1 MQASD
6 GQIIGRPVT
15 RPTPS
20 RPRSRLAAALTFT
33 KEDLQ
38 GYLFI
43 APWLIG
49 FFVFTGGPFLASLY
63 ISFTSWDVVGK
74 MEWVGTSNYVK
85 MFTND
90 ALFWKALWNT
100 GYYVV
105 FHVPGVVIIALA
117 LATLLNQ
124 KLRAIAIYRTVFY
137 LPAVTSGVATAI
149 VWMFIFNGQTGLL
162 NEGLSLLGIEGPNWL
177 GTTQWAMPALIIM
190 SLWNVGQPMIIYL
203 AALQGVPQHLYEA
216 VSMDGGGRWAKFRHV
231 TVPLITPA
239 IFFNMVMQIIGSF
252 QVFNSAYV
260 ITYGGP
266 AEATTVYVLY
276 LYKVAF
282 RNLNMGYAAGLAW
295 ILFIIILAFTLFQV
309 TMSRRWVYYEGRTD
323 GKF

>member
-1 MQASD
+1 MQASA
-6 GQIIGRPVT
+6 GKVIGRPDT
-15 RPTPS
+15 RPTPA

-43 APWLIG
+43 APWLLG

-63 ISFTSWDVVGK
+63 ISFTSWDVVGA
-74 MEWVGTSNYVK
+74 MQWVGTANYEK
-85 MFTND
+85 MFVRD
-90 ALFWKALWNT
+90 AVFVKALVNT
-100 GYYVV
+100 AYYVV

-124 KLRAIAIYRTVFY
+124 KLRGISIYRTVFY

-162 NEGLSLLGIEGPNWL
+162 NEGLHIIGIEGPNWL
-177 GTTQWAMPALIIM
+177 GSTQRAMPALIIM
-190 SLWNVGQPMIIYL
+190 SLWNVGSPMIIYL

-216 VSMDGGGRWAKFRHV
+216 VAIDGGGKWAQFRNV

-239 IFFNMVMQIIGSF
+239 IFFNIVMQIIGSF
-252 QVFNSAYV
+252 QVFNSAYI

-266 AEATTVYVLY
+266 ADATMVYVLY
-276 LYKVAF
+276 LYKTAF
-282 RNLNMGYAAGLAW
+282 RSLNMGYAAGLAW
-295 ILFIIILAFTLFQV
+295 VLFVIILAFTLFQV
-309 TMSRRWVYYEGRTD
+309 TMSKRWVYYEGRTD

>member
-1 MQASD
+1 MYASD
-6 GQIIGRPVT
+6 GQAIGRPVT

-33 KEDLQ
+33 REDLQ

-49 FFVFTGGPFLASLY
+49 FFVFTAGPFLASLY

-74 MEWVGTSNYVK
+74 MEWVGTSNYEK

-90 ALFWKALWNT
+90 ALFLKALWNT
-100 GYYVV
+100 AYYVI

-124 KLRAIAIYRTVFY
+124 KLHGIAIYRTVFY

-162 NEGLSLLGIEGPNWL
+162 NEGLGLLGIKGPNWL

-216 VSMDGGGRWAKFRHV
+216 VSIDGGGRWAKFRNV

-295 ILFIIILAFTLFQV
+295 VLFIIILAFTMFQV

-323 GKF
+323 GKL